1 MKGKTY
7 IIARRGFTCINFSL
21 SPEMA
26 MYFQR
31 KYASPKTNTTT
42 TTTTTT
48 NNNNNNKQQQ
58 QQQQLNKKSL
68 I

>member
-42 TTTTTT
+42 TTTT
-48 NNNNNNKQQQ
+48 NNNNKQQQQ